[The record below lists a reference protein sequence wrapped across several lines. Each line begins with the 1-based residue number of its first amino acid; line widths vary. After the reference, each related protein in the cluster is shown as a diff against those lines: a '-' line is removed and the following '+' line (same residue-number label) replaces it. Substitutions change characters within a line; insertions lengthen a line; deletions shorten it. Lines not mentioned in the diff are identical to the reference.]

1 MRKIGLLA
9 AALTLMITPAMAG
22 DAPAPAV
29 NGKAAQAQKIDPAR
43 LAAARK
49 LLEVT
54 GSDKLAEQM
63 VHMMVPQIAN
73 LLIRAKPEKK
83 DEIVKILR
91 QAIQDQTKPETLN
104 RLRDELARIYAQEF
118 TTGEMKK
125 IIAFFETPEGRK
137 FVQKMPAIMA
147 KSQRAGIAW
156 SREVGGKIIDQAR
169 KHAKAQGIDL
179 GGGKK

>member
-9 AALTLMITPAMAG
+9 AASILMVTPAIAG
-22 DAPAPAV
+22 DAPAPAA
-29 NGKAAQAQKIDPAR
+29 NGKAAQTQKLDPTQ
-43 LAAARK
+43 LVAARK

-54 GSDKLAEQM
+54 GSDRLAEQM

-73 LLIRAKPEKK
+73 LFIRSRPEKK

-91 QAIQDQTKPETLN
+91 QAIQDQTKPETMN
-104 RLRDELARIYAQEF
+104 RLKEALARIYAREF

-125 IIAFFETPEGRK
+125 IIAFFETPEGKK

-156 SREVGGKIIDQAR
+156 SREVGGKIIDQTR
-169 KHAKAQGIDL
+169 KQAKAKGIDL
-179 GGGKK
+179 GGK